1 MALECMR
8 GAARQ
13 GRLCYLYAF
22 SGPQQCQELLLDHS
36 PGSMAQLLDFLSHSF
51 LGGTDVDTPF
61 LRSLDRLTQDAWHLA
76 DILLVRWATLC
87 CAASAALP
95 RQCSKADS
103 LQTADALRH
112 ADEQVSALQVTD
124 GEIPPANEDVKSRLA
139 AARDTLELKVHCL
152 LVAEDPT
159 KSNRKHPLL
168 DIIDRLHVFTSW
180 SSA

>member
-13 GRLCYLYAF
+13 GRPCYLYAF

-76 DILLVRWATLC
+76 DILLVRWQLLHAALWLLVQLSLQHTPNPAAASPKQSDRLVQDARDAANILLVCTLT
-87 CAASAALP
+87 AAVCTAPSAAL
-95 RQCSKADS
+95 
-103 LQTADALRH
+103 
-112 ADEQVSALQVTD
+112 V
-124 GEIPPANEDVKSRLA
+124 
-139 AARDTLELKVHCL
+139 EL
-152 LVAEDPT
+152 
-159 KSNRKHPLL
+159 
-168 DIIDRLHVFTSW
+168 VF
-180 SSA
+180 